1 MSKPKIIFDV
11 SQQWP
16 IFRQPGVYGFIVP
29 QLNLIKTLPSVY
41 FLEWFIPGSLGR
53 QTNLHLFKKV
63 TKRDLQK
70 LFLDKPLNELTLFD
84 IFNPADGDVHNNL
97 RIGPINDNKY
107 YERAIFKLIDRSL
120 IKDRLEAIV
129 NEPLLSPNNVAST
142 SIHDIKSMLQNNVR
156 PLSIHDIES
165 MLQ

>member
-29 QLNLIKTLPSVY
+29 QLNLIKTLSSVY
-41 FLEWFIPGSLGR
+41 FLEWFIPGSFNN
-53 QTNLHLFKKV
+53 QTSLHLFKKV

-70 LFLDKPLNELTLFD
+70 IFLDKPLNELTLFD
-84 IFNPADGDVHNNL
+84 IFNPADGAVHNNL

-107 YERAIFKLIDRSL
+107 YERAIFKLIDRHL
-120 IKDRLEAIV
+120 IKDRLDAIV
-129 NEPLLSPNNVAST
+129 NEPLISPNNIVSP
-142 SIHDIKSMLQNNVR
+142 SIQ
-156 PLSIHDIES
+156 DIES
-165 MLQ
+165 MLK

>member
-1 MSKPKIIFDV
+1 MSKPKIIFNV

-29 QLNLIKTLPSVY
+29 QLNLIKILPDYY
-41 FLEWFIPGSLGR
+41 FLEWFIPGQSNR

-63 TKRDLQK
+63 TKKDMQK
-70 LFLDKPLNELTLFD
+70 LFLDAPLNQLSLFD
-84 IFNPADGDVHNNL
+84 IFNPDDGDVHNNL

-107 YERAIFKLIDRSL
+107 YERAIFQPIDRHL
-120 IKDRLEAIV
+120 VKDRLEAIV
-129 NEPLLSPNNVAST
+129 NEPLISPNNVA
-142 SIHDIKSMLQNNVR
+142 L
-156 PLSIHDIES
+156 LSIHDIES

>member
-1 MSKPKIIFDV
+1 MTRPKIVFDL

-29 QLNLIKTLPSVY
+29 QLNLIKTLSSVY
-41 FLEWFIPGSLGR
+41 FLEWFIPGSFNN

-84 IFNPADGDVHNNL
+84 IFNPDDGDVHNNL
-97 RIGPINDNKY
+97 RIGPINNNNY
-107 YERAIFKLIDRSL
+107 YKDAIFQLIDRNL
-120 IKDRLEAIV
+120 IKDRLDAIV
-129 NEPLLSPNNVAST
+129 NEPLMSPNNVAL
-142 SIHDIKSMLQNNVR
+142 I
-156 PLSIHDIES
+156 SIHDIES